1 MDFANERYVRVYTRD
16 TATWK
21 LLPWQGRA
29 LLPLILRKLDRAGV
43 ADLGE
48 AETPAEAVAALVDL
62 PEEVC
67 AVGLPA
73 LLKRGV
79 LVLQGGRL
87 WAPKFVE
94 AQECASTPAQRQRE
108 SRGRARELGAL
119 EGHAPPIPPLLE
131 AAPQPPV
138 TIRDEVV
145 TKRDDLSRAVTDGHA
160 TSQVVTPCLAVPS
173 LAVPSL
179 SSPLPPSA
187 EKSFS
192 ADADPGKPAELTG
205 PAALAILAKAAG
217 PRLVLHPPGRPYA
230 SETGLAP
237 DDETSWCYAWHKLR
251 EAWGEADLKALG
263 EEIAAGRLWAHL
275 KRGVS
280 AAYLV
285 KNLTD
290 GLQQA
295 AAPAPTPPPPPD
307 PRPPPRPHTKT
318 TPQRIGVTM
327 QAQPEDPARAAEQL
341 QRGKALLARL
351 GVKLPPE
358 AVEAMGGEEAG
369 HAG

>member
-1 MDFANERYVRVYTRD
+1 MV
-16 TATWK
+16 
-21 LLPWQGRA
+21 
-29 LLPLILRKLDRAGV
+29 
-43 ADLGE
+43 
-48 AETPAEAVAALVDL
+48 
-62 PEEVC
+62 
-67 AVGLPA
+67 
-73 LLKRGV
+73 
-79 LVLQGGRL
+79 
-87 WAPKFVE
+87 
-94 AQECASTPAQRQRE
+94 
-108 SRGRARELGAL
+108 
-119 EGHAPPIPPLLE
+119 
-131 AAPQPPV
+131 
-138 TIRDEVV
+138 
-145 TKRDDLSRAVTDGHA
+145 
-160 TSQVVTPCLAVPS
+160 
-173 LAVPSL
+173 
-179 SSPLPPSA
+179 
-187 EKSFS
+187 
-192 ADADPGKPAELTG
+192 
-205 PAALAILAKAAG
+205 
-217 PRLVLHPPGRPYA
+217 
-230 SETGLAP
+230 
-237 DDETSWCYAWHKLR
+237 
-251 EAWGEADLKALG
+251 DLKALG

>member
-1 MDFANERYVRVYTRD
+1 MRVYTRD

-119 EGHAPPIPPLLE
+119 EGHAPPIPP
-131 AAPQPPV
+131 
-138 TIRDEVV
+138 
-145 TKRDDLSRAVTDGHA
+145 
-160 TSQVVTPCLAVPS
+160 PS
-173 LAVPSL
+173 
-179 SSPLPPSA
+179 
-187 EKSFS
+187 
-192 ADADPGKPAELTG
+192 GG
-205 PAALAILAKAAG
+205 
-217 PRLVLHPPGRPYA
+217 
-230 SETGLAP
+230 
-237 DDETSWCYAWHKLR
+237 
-251 EAWGEADLKALG
+251 
-263 EEIAAGRLWAHL
+263 
-275 KRGVS
+275 
-280 AAYLV
+280 
-285 KNLTD
+285 
-290 GLQQA
+290 
-295 AAPAPTPPPPPD
+295 
-307 PRPPPRPHTKT
+307 
-318 TPQRIGVTM
+318 
-327 QAQPEDPARAAEQL
+327 RAAT
-341 QRGKALLARL
+341 
-351 GVKLPPE
+351 
-358 AVEAMGGEEAG
+358 AG
-369 HAG
+369 HDS

>member
-1 MDFANERYVRVYTRD
+1 MDFANERYVRIYTRD

-29 LLPLILRKLDRAGV
+29 LLPLIFRKLDRAGM

-79 LVLQGGRL
+79 LVLQGGQLR
-87 WAPKFVE
+87 APKFVE
-94 AQECASTPAQRQRE
+94 AQECGASGAQRVRE
-108 SRGRARELGAL
+108 HRARLAAHG
-119 EGHAPPIPPLLE
+119 PL
-131 AAPQPPV
+131 PRV
-138 TIRDEVV
+138 TSGNETGDSV
-145 TKRDDLSRAVTDGHA
+145 TDVQVPVTDGNGA
-160 TSQVVTPCLAVPS
+160 SRDVTPCLAVPS
-173 LAVPSL
+173 LTVPSL

-192 ADADPGKPAELTG
+192 PDADPGKPAELTA
-205 PAALAILAKAAG
+205 PAALAILARAAG

-237 DDETSWCYAWHKLR
+237 DDETAWCYAWHKLR
-251 EAWGEADLKALG
+251 TAWGEADLKALG
-263 EEIAAGRLWAHL
+263 EEIGAGRLWAHL

-295 AAPAPTPPPPPD
+295 AAPD

-318 TPQRIGVTM
+318 TPTRIGVTLE
-327 QAQPEDPARAAEQL
+327 ARPDDPARAAEEL
-341 QRGKALLARL
+341 QRGRALLARL
-351 GVKLPPE
+351 GVQLPPE
-358 AVEAMGGEEAG
+358 AVAAMGGEGAG